1 MKKIKIQIAGKV
13 YTVELA
19 ETEGQH
25 ESGLQGRKELKDNE
39 GMLFVF
45 DGNESRS
52 F

>member
-1 MKKIKIQIAGKV
+1 MKKIKIQIANKT

-19 ETEGQH
+19 ETEEQH
-25 ESGLQGRKELKDNE
+25 ETGLQGRTELQDNA

-45 DGNESRS
+45 DGNDTRG